1 MRLDGHVAVVT
12 GAASGIGQAIT
23 IRFMAEGAH
32 VVALDRFQPSDGDLA
47 LVCDVSSDDDI
58 ARAAQAVEAAGLQPS
73 ILVHA
78 AAKGESAATLETGSA
93 FLAEMM
99 DVNLGGAFRM
109 VQTFAPAMQTRK
121 RGAILFISSINSGFG
136 TPGLAAYAAS
146 KAAIDNF
153 TKTLAIELAPDNIR
167 VNAIRPASIDT
178 PLLRRGFEAQPDP
191 EAARR
196 RNIARHPL
204 GRLGTVDDV
213 ARLTLFLASDE
224 ASWITGADYLIDGGA
239 GATRI

>member
-1 MRLDGHVAVVT
+1 MRLNGHVAVVT

-23 IRFMAEGAH
+23 TLFMSEGCR
-32 VVALDRFQPSDGDLA
+32 VVALDRFQPAHGDLA
-47 LVCDVSSDDDI
+47 LLCDVASDDDMAHAARPI
-58 ARAAQAVEAAGLQPS
+58 ADAGLEPS

-78 AAKGESAATLETGSA
+78 AAKGESAATMETDSA
-93 FLAEMM
+93 FLADMM
-99 DVNLGGAFRM
+99 NVNLGGAFRM
-109 VQTFAPAMQTRK
+109 VRTFVPAMQLRR
-121 RGAILFISSINSGFG
+121 RGAILFISSINSDFG

-146 KAAIDNF
+146 KAALDNL
-153 TKTLAIELAPDNIR
+153 TKTLAIELGPDNIR

-204 GRLGTVDDV
+204 GRLGTAEDV
-213 ARLTLFLASDE
+213 ARLALFLASDE

-239 GATRI
+239 AATRR